1 MVIYSLSQNVLVLR
15 CVHVAKQKEVT
26 GKIIKIHNEDL
37 HNFISS
43 INNIKAI

>member
-1 MVIYSLSQNVLVLR
+1 M
-15 CVHVAKQKEVT
+15 
-26 GKIIKIHNEDL
+26 KIHNEDL